1 MKVVFSALHF
11 ASFRNFESVVHAL
24 AERGHQVHLMADETE
39 RFGGQALVERL
50 AAHYP
55 NVTWGSTPSPAE
67 EPWFS
72 FAQKVRLALDYV
84 RYLDPRYA
92 EAPKLRLR
100 NIERAPRIVR
110 WLTSGVGGLL
120 VGHRPLARA
129 LKWLERTMPQS
140 SAIEQYLAEQRPDVV
155 LLASLTFSRSLQIEQ
170 LKAAKVLGIPVAACI
185 MSWDHLSSKTLLHIA
200 PDLTIVWNDVQK
212 QEAVDMHGLAAD
224 RVVVT
229 GAQCYDQWF
238 ERLSRRSRETAK
250 ADLPRRSRETAKADL
265 SRRSRETAKAEP
277 ARTREEFCRAVGLDP
292 SRPFVLYVCSAMS
305 PVPDPVEPV
314 FVKQWIEA
322 MRANANPRLRTAG
335 VLVRPHPERVR
346 EWDGVSLDGLENV
359 VVHGRTPIDSDAKA
373 DYFDS
378 LYFSD
383 AVVGLCTSAF
393 LEAAI
398 VGRPVLTLLLP
409 AYRIH
414 QDGMAHFRYLLNVGG
429 GLLQT
434 APDLESHLV
443 QLGEVVG
450 GSRER
455 DDRNRRFVTAF
466 VRPRG
471 LEAPATPVFTDAV
484 ERLAAEGR
492 RAPDAVLRSRTSSHV
507 FVASLAAASR
517 AGVLRW
523 LLMDSFD
530 IAEAAFERSRAAD
543 KQRVLEARADQWE
556 QERQARDERLRV
568 KEQLRRDKQAQRA
581 RDQRAKTWRKWRHT
595 LSPRRHVARV
605 KGSVR
610 QLLGKQT

>member
-24 AERGHQVHLMADETE
+24 AERRHHVHLMADETE

-50 AAHYP
+50 AAQYP
-55 NVTWGSTPSPAE
+55 NVTWGWTPSPAD
-67 EPWFS
+67 EPWFL

-84 RYLDPRYA
+84 RYLEPRYA
-92 EAPKLRLR
+92 ETPKLRLR

-110 WLTSGVGGLL
+110 WLTSGIGSLL
-120 VGHRPLARA
+120 VGHRRIART
-129 LKWLERTMPQS
+129 LQWLERRLPRS
-140 SAIEQYLAEQRPDVV
+140 SAIEEYLAERRPDVV

-170 LKAAKVLGIPVAACI
+170 LKAAKVLGVPVAACI
-185 MSWDHLSSKTLLHIA
+185 MSWDHLSSKTLLHIP

-212 QEAVDMHGLAAD
+212 EEAIDMHGLPAE

-238 ERLSRRSRETAK
+238 ERK
-250 ADLPRRSRETAKADL
+250 
-265 SRRSRETAKAEP
+265 P
-277 ARTREEFCRAVGLDP
+277 ARTREEFCREVGLDP

-305 PVPDPVEPV
+305 PVPSPVEPV

-322 MRANANPRLRTAG
+322 MRASANPRLRHAG

-346 EWDGVSLDGLENV
+346 EWDGVSLDGLDNV

-378 LYFSD
+378 LYYSG

-434 APDLESHLV
+434 SPDLESHLT
-443 QLGEVVG
+443 QLGDVVG

-455 DDRNRRFVTAF
+455 DERNRRFVTAF

-471 LEAPATPVFTDAV
+471 LDVPATPVFVDAV
-484 ERLAAEGR
+484 ERLAGEGR
-492 RAPDAVLRSRTSSHV
+492 HAPDPVLAATTTAHSY
-507 FVASLAAASR
+507 VASLAAASR
-517 AGVLRW
+517 KGVLRW

-530 IAEAAFERSRAAD
+530 IAEASFERSRDAD
-543 KQRVLEARADQWE
+543 KQRVLEARADQRE
-556 QERQARDERLRV
+556 HERQARDERV
-568 KEQLRRDKQAQRA
+568 NAKAQLRREKEA
-581 RDQRAKTWRKWRHT
+581 RRTGQQRAKAWRNWRHA
-595 LSPRRHVARV
+595 LSPRKQMARL
-605 KGSVR
+605 KGSVK
-610 QLLGKQT
+610 QLLDRRT

>member
-50 AAHYP
+50 AAQYP
-55 NVTWGSTPSPAE
+55 NVTWGFTPSPAE
-67 EPWFS
+67 EPWFP

-92 EAPKLRLR
+92 DAPKLRLR

-110 WLTSGVGGLL
+110 WLTSGVGSLF
-120 VGHRPLARA
+120 VGHRPIART
-129 LKWLERTMPQS
+129 LKWLERMMPQS
-140 SAIEQYLAEQRPDVV
+140 QAIEQYLAEQRPDVV

-170 LKAAKVLGIPVAACI
+170 LKAAKVLGVPVAAGI
-185 MSWDHLSSKTLLHIA
+185 MSWDHLSSKTLLHIP

-212 QEAVDMHGLAAD
+212 QEAVDMHGLPAD
-224 RVVVT
+224 RVLVT

-238 ERLSRRSRETAK
+238 ERR
-250 ADLPRRSRETAKADL
+250 
-265 SRRSRETAKAEP
+265 P
-277 ARTREEFCRAVGLDP
+277 ARTREEFCRAVGLDA

-322 MRANANPRLRTAG
+322 MRASANPRLKSAG

-346 EWDGVSLDGLENV
+346 EWDGVSLEGLENV

-443 QLGEVVG
+443 QLGQVVG

-455 DDRNRRFVTAF
+455 DDRNRRFIAAF

-471 LEAPATPVFTDAV
+471 LEAPATPVFADGI

-492 RAPDAVLRSRTSSHV
+492 HAPDAVLTARTSSHA

-517 AGVLRW
+517 SGVLRW
-523 LLMDSFD
+523 LLMDTFD
-530 IAEAAFERSRAAD
+530 MAEAAFERSRDAD

-556 QERQARDERLRV
+556 QERQVRDERLKA
-568 KEQLRRDKQAQRA
+568 KEQLRRDKEA
-581 RDQRAKTWRKWRHT
+581 RRTTEQRAKAWRKWRHA
-595 LSPRRHVARV
+595 LSPRKQVARL
-605 KGSVR
+605 KGSVK

>member
-11 ASFRNFESVVHAL
+11 ASFRNFESVVQAL
-24 AERGHQVHLMADETE
+24 AERGHHVHLMADETE

-50 AAHYP
+50 SAQYS
-55 NVTWGSTPSPAE
+55 NVTWGWTPSPAG
-67 EPWFS
+67 EPWFP

-92 EAPKLRLR
+92 DAPKLRLR
-100 NIERAPRIVR
+100 NIERTPRIVR
-110 WLTSGVGGLL
+110 WLTSGAGGLL
-120 VGHRPLARA
+120 VGHRPIARA

-185 MSWDHLSSKTLLHIA
+185 MSWDHLSSKTLLHIP

-212 QEAVDMHGLAAD
+212 QEAMDMHGLPAE

-238 ERLSRRSRETAK
+238 ERA
-250 ADLPRRSRETAKADL
+250 
-265 SRRSRETAKAEP
+265 P
-277 ARTREEFCRAVGLDP
+277 ARSREEFCRAVGLNP

-314 FVKQWIEA
+314 FVKQWVEA
-322 MRANANPRLRTAG
+322 MRASANPRLRAAG

-346 EWDGVSLDGLENV
+346 EWEGVSLDGLENV

-450 GSRER
+450 GSR
-455 DDRNRRFVTAF
+455 
-466 VRPRG
+466 
-471 LEAPATPVFTDAV
+471 
-484 ERLAAEGR
+484 
-492 RAPDAVLRSRTSSHV
+492 
-507 FVASLAAASR
+507 
-517 AGVLRW
+517 
-523 LLMDSFD
+523 
-530 IAEAAFERSRAAD
+530 
-543 KQRVLEARADQWE
+543 
-556 QERQARDERLRV
+556 
-568 KEQLRRDKQAQRA
+568 
-581 RDQRAKTWRKWRHT
+581 
-595 LSPRRHVARV
+595 
-605 KGSVR
+605 
-610 QLLGKQT
+610 

>member
-1 MKVVFSALHF
+1 MKIVFSALHF

-24 AERGHQVHLMADETE
+24 AARGHQVHLMADETE

-50 AAHYP
+50 AAQYP
-55 NVTWGSTPSPAE
+55 NVTWGFTPSPAE
-67 EPWFS
+67 EPWFP

-92 EAPKLRLR
+92 DAPKLRLR
-100 NIERAPRIVR
+100 NIERTPRIVR
-110 WLTSGVGGLL
+110 WLTSGVGG
-120 VGHRPLARA
+120 VVIGHRRMART
-129 LKWLERTMPQS
+129 LKWLERRMPQS
-140 SAIEQYLAEQRPDVV
+140 GAIERYLAGQRPDVV

-170 LKAAKVLGIPVAACI
+170 LKAAKVLGVPVAACI
-185 MSWDHLSSKTLLHIA
+185 MSWDHLSSKTLLHIP

-212 QEAVDMHGLAAD
+212 QEAVDMHGLPGD

-238 ERLSRRSRETAK
+238 DRVSGRQGEAAERP
-250 ADLPRRSRETAKADL
+250 D
-265 SRRSRETAKAEP
+265 
-277 ARTREEFCRAVGLDP
+277 RTREEFCRAVGLDP
-292 SRPFVLYVCSAMS
+292 GRRFVLYVCSAMS

-322 MRANANPRLRTAG
+322 MRASPDSRLRNAG
-335 VLVRPHPERVR
+335 VLVRPHPERLR
-346 EWDGVSLDGLENV
+346 EWDGVSLDGFDNV

-378 LYFSD
+378 LFYSD

-409 AYRIH
+409 AYRMH

-434 APDLESHLV
+434 APDLQSHLV

-455 DDRNRRFVTAF
+455 DARNQRFVTAF
-466 VRPRG
+466 VRPNG
-471 LEAPATPVFTDAV
+471 LDVAATPMFADAV

-492 RAPDAVLRSRTSSHV
+492 RPPDAALSARTPAHA
-507 FVASLAAASR
+507 FVARVAAASR
-517 AGVLRW
+517 TGLLRW
-523 LLMDSFD
+523 LLMDTFD
-530 IAEAAFERSRAAD
+530 IAEAAFERGRD
-543 KQRVLEARADQWE
+543 VEKQRVLDNRADRRE
-556 QERQARDERLRV
+556 QERHSRDERLRA
-568 KEQLRRDKQAQRA
+568 KEQLRREKAARRASQQRA
-581 RDQRAKTWRKWRHT
+581 RAWSRWRDAVN
-595 LSPRRHVARV
+595 PRRQVARL
-605 KGSVR
+605 KGGLKHVVSAFR
-610 QLLGKQT
+610 RT

>member
-11 ASFRNFESVVHAL
+11 ASFRNFESVVHGL
-24 AERGHQVHLMADETE
+24 AQRGHQVHLMADEAE

-50 AAHYP
+50 AAQYP
-55 NVTWGSTPSPAE
+55 NVSWGWTPSPAE

-92 EAPKLRLR
+92 DAPKLRLR
-100 NIERAPRIVR
+100 NIERSPRIVR
-110 WLTSGVGGLL
+110 WLTSGIGSLL
-120 VGHRPLARA
+120 VGHRAVARS
-129 LKWLERTMPQS
+129 LKWLERTMPRS
-140 SAIEQYLAEQRPDVV
+140 EAIEQYVAEQRPDVV

-170 LKAAKVLGIPVAACI
+170 LKAAKVLGVPAAACI
-185 MSWDHLSSKTLLHIA
+185 MSWDHLSSKTLLHIQ

-212 QEAVDMHGLAAD
+212 QEAVDMHGLPAE

-238 ERLSRRSRETAK
+238 ERVS
-250 ADLPRRSRETAKADL
+250 
-265 SRRSRETAKAEP
+265 

-292 SRPFVLYVCSAMS
+292 RRPFVLYVCSAMS

-322 MRANANPRLRTAG
+322 MRASTNPSLRTAG

-346 EWDGVSLDGLENV
+346 EWDGVSLDGLDNV

-434 APDLESHLV
+434 APDLESHLG

-455 DDRNRRFVTAF
+455 DARNRRFITAF
-466 VRPRG
+466 VRPQG
-471 LEAPATPVFTDAV
+471 LDVPATPVFVDAV

-492 RAPDAVLRSRTSSHV
+492 RAPDAVLTRRTSSHA

-517 AGVLRW
+517 SGLLGW
-523 LLMDSFD
+523 LLMDTFD
-530 IAEAAFERSRAAD
+530 IQEAAFERGRETD

-556 QERQARDERLRV
+556 NERRARDERLRA
-568 KEQLRRDKQAQRA
+568 KEQLRRDKEER
-581 RDQRAKTWRKWRHT
+581 RSTEQRAKTWRRWRHA
-595 LSPRRHVARV
+595 LSPRKHVARL
-605 KGSVR
+605 KGSVK
-610 QLLGKQT
+610 QLIGPRDTR

>member
-11 ASFRNFESVVHAL
+11 ASFRNFESVVHGL
-24 AERGHQVHLMADETE
+24 AQRGHQVHLMADEAE

-50 AAHYP
+50 AARYP
-55 NVTWGSTPSPAE
+55 NVSWGWTPSPAE
-67 EPWFS
+67 EPWFP

-92 EAPKLRLR
+92 DAPKLRLR
-100 NIERAPRIVR
+100 NIERTPRIVR
-110 WLTSGVGGLL
+110 WLTSGPGGMI
-120 VGHRPLARA
+120 VGHHAVARA
-129 LKWLERTMPQS
+129 LKWFERTMPRS
-140 SAIEQYLAEQRPDVV
+140 DAIEQYLAEQRPDVV

-170 LKAAKVLGIPVAACI
+170 LKAAKMLGIPVAACI
-185 MSWDHLSSKTLLHIA
+185 MSWDHLSSKTLLHIQ
-200 PDLTIVWNDVQK
+200 PDLTIVWNDVQR
-212 QEAVDMHGLAAD
+212 QEAVDMHGLPAN

-238 ERLSRRSRETAK
+238 GRVPE
-250 ADLPRRSRETAKADL
+250 
-265 SRRSRETAKAEP
+265 
-277 ARTREEFCRAVGLDP
+277 RTREEFCRAVGLDP
-292 SRPFVLYVCSAMS
+292 ARPFVLYVCSAMS
-305 PVPDPVEPV
+305 PVPDPVEPM
-314 FVKQWIEA
+314 FVKQWIEG
-322 MRANANPRLRTAG
+322 MRASTNPRLRNAG
-335 VLVRPHPERVR
+335 VLVRPHPERLR
-346 EWDGVSLDGLENV
+346 EWDGVSLDGLDNV

-378 LYFSD
+378 LHFSD

-434 APDLESHLV
+434 APDLASHLR
-443 QLGEVVG
+443 QLGEVIG

-455 DDRNRRFVTAF
+455 DARNRQFITAF
-466 VRPRG
+466 VRPNG
-471 LEAPATPVFTDAV
+471 LDTPATPVFVDAV

-492 RAPDAVLRSRTSSHV
+492 HAPDVILTQRTSADAL
-507 FVASLAAASR
+507 VASLAAASR
-517 AGVLRW
+517 SGLLRW

-530 IAEAAFERSRAAD
+530 IQEAAFERGREGD
-543 KQRVLEARADQWE
+543 KQRVLETRAE
-556 QERQARDERLRV
+556 QRETERRARDERLRA
-568 KEQLRRDKQAQRA
+568 KEQLRREKEVR
-581 RDQRAKTWRKWRHT
+581 RSTEQRAKTWRKWRHA
-595 LSPRRHVARV
+595 LNPRKQVARL
-605 KGSVR
+605 KGSVK
-610 QLLGKQT
+610 QLIGPREH

>member
-11 ASFRNFESVVHAL
+11 ASFRNFESVIQAL
-24 AERGHQVHLMADETE
+24 AERGHHVHLMADETE

-50 AAHYP
+50 AARYP
-55 NVTWGSTPSPAE
+55 DVTWGWTPSPAD
-67 EPWFS
+67 EPWFP

-92 EAPKLRLR
+92 DAPKLRLR
-100 NIERAPRIVR
+100 NIERTPRIVR
-110 WLTSGVGGLL
+110 WLTSGMGG
-120 VGHRPLARA
+120 VVIGHRPIART
-129 LKWLERTMPQS
+129 LKWLERTMPRS

-170 LKAAKVLGIPVAACI
+170 LKAAKVLGVPVAACI
-185 MSWDHLSSKTLLHIA
+185 MSWDHLSSKTLLHVP
-200 PDLTIVWNDVQK
+200 PDLTVVWNDVQK
-212 QEAVDMHGLAAD
+212 EEAVDMHGLPPE

-238 ERLSRRSRETAK
+238 ERQ
-250 ADLPRRSRETAKADL
+250 
-265 SRRSRETAKAEP
+265 P
-277 ARTREEFCRAVGLDP
+277 ARTREEFCKAVGLDP
-292 SRPFVLYVCSAMS
+292 ARPFVLYVCSAMS
-305 PVPDPVEPV
+305 PVPTPVEPV

-322 MRANANPRLRTAG
+322 MRASTNPRLRTAG

-346 EWDGVSLDGLENV
+346 EWDGVSLDGLDNV

-429 GLLQT
+429 GLLHT
-434 APDLESHLV
+434 APDLESHLA
-443 QLGEVVG
+443 QLGDAVG

-455 DDRNRRFVTAF
+455 DARNRQFVTAF

-471 LEAPATPVFTDAV
+471 LDVPATPMFADAV
-484 ERLAAEGR
+484 ERLASEGR
-492 RAPDAVLRSRTSSHV
+492 RAPDAVLSTQTTAHA
-507 FVASLAAASR
+507 FVAGLAAASR
-517 AGVLRW
+517 TGLLRW
-523 LLMDSFD
+523 LLMDRFD
-530 IAEAAFERSRAAD
+530 TAEAAFERGREAD
-543 KQRVLEARADQWE
+543 KQRVLETRADHWE
-556 QERQARDERLRV
+556 QERQARGERV
-568 KEQLRRDKQAQRA
+568 KAKEQTRREKESKRTSE
-581 RDQRAKTWRKWRHT
+581 QRAKTWRRLRHA
-595 LSPRRHVARV
+595 LSPRKQVARL
-605 KGSVR
+605 KGSVK
-610 QLLGKQT
+610 QLLRYTRAD

>member
-1 MKVVFSALHF
+1 MKVVFSAVHF
-11 ASFRNFESVVHAL
+11 ASFRNFESVVTAL

-39 RFGGQALVERL
+39 RLGGQALVERL
-50 AAHYP
+50 AAQYP
-55 NVTWGSTPSPAE
+55 NVTWGWTPSPAD
-67 EPWFS
+67 EPWFP
-72 FAQKVRLALDYV
+72 FALKVRLALDYV

-92 EAPKLRLR
+92 DAPKLRLR
-100 NIERAPRIVR
+100 NIERAPRVVR
-110 WLTSGVGGLL
+110 WLTSGVGSLL
-120 VGHRPLARA
+120 VGHRPIARV
-129 LKWLERTMPQS
+129 LKWLERRMPQS
-140 SAIEQYLAEQRPDVV
+140 AAIEKYLADQRPDVV
-155 LLASLTFSRSLQIEQ
+155 LLASLTFSRSLQMEQ
-170 LKAAKVLGIPVAACI
+170 LKAARVLGIPVAACI

-200 PDLTIVWNDVQK
+200 PDLTVVWNDVQQ
-212 QEAVDMHGLAAD
+212 QEAVDMHGLPAE

-238 ERLSRRSRETAK
+238 ERR
-250 ADLPRRSRETAKADL
+250 
-265 SRRSRETAKAEP
+265 P
-277 ARTREEFCRAVGLDP
+277 ARAREEFCRAVGLDP

-305 PVPDPVEPV
+305 PVPNPVEPV
-314 FVKQWIEA
+314 FVKQWIET
-322 MRANANPRLRTAG
+322 MRASASPRLKSAG

-346 EWDGVSLDGLENV
+346 EWDGVSLDGLDNV

-409 AYRIH
+409 AYRMH

-434 APDLESHLV
+434 APDLESHLA

-471 LEAPATPVFTDAV
+471 LDVAATPLFADAV

-492 RAPDAVLRSRTSSHV
+492 HHPDAGLATRTSAHA
-507 FVASLAAASR
+507 FVASLASASR
-517 AGVLRW
+517 TGLVRW
-523 LLMDSFD
+523 LLMDTFD
-530 IAEAAFERSRAAD
+530 IADAAFERSRDAD
-543 KQRVLEARADQWE
+543 KQRVLETRADQWE
-556 QERQARDERLRV
+556 QERHARDDRLRA
-568 KEQLRRDKQAQRA
+568 KEQLRREKQSRRA
-581 RDQRAKTWRKWRHT
+581 GDQRAKTWRKWRHA
-595 LSPRRHVARV
+595 LNPRKQVARL
-605 KGSVR
+605 KGSVK
-610 QLLGKQT
+610 QLLGKHT

>member
-11 ASFRNFESVVHAL
+11 ASFRNFESVVRAL

-50 AAHYP
+50 AAQYP
-55 NVTWGSTPSPAE
+55 NVTWGWTPSPAE
-67 EPWFS
+67 EPWFP

-92 EAPKLRLR
+92 DAPKLRLR
-100 NIERAPRIVR
+100 NIERTPRLVR
-110 WLTSGVGGLL
+110 WLTSGAGSLF
-120 VGHRPLARA
+120 VGHRSLAGA
-129 LKWLERTMPQS
+129 LKWFERAMPQS
-140 SAIEQYLAEQRPDVV
+140 SAIERYLAEQRPDVL

-170 LKAAKVLGIPVAACI
+170 LKAAKVLGVPVAACI
-185 MSWDHLSSKTLLHIA
+185 MSWDHLSSKTLLHIP

-212 QEAVDMHGLAAD
+212 QEAVDMHGLPAD

-238 ERLSRRSRETAK
+238 ERVSGRSRGA
-250 ADLPRRSRETAKADL
+250 
-265 SRRSRETAKAEP
+265 AEAGTP
-277 ARTREEFCRAVGLDP
+277 DRTRDEFCRSVGLDP

-322 MRANANPRLRTAG
+322 MRAGANPRLRAAA

-346 EWDGVSLDGLENV
+346 EWEGVSLDGLENV

-378 LYFSD
+378 LYYCD

-434 APDLESHLV
+434 ATDLDAHLQ

-455 DDRNRRFVTAF
+455 DVRNKRFVTAF
-466 VRPRG
+466 VRPNG
-471 LEAPATPVFTDAV
+471 LDVPATPVFVDAV

-492 RAPDAVLRSRTSSHV
+492 RAPDPALSARTSHA
-507 FVASLAAASR
+507 FVAGVAAASR
-517 AGVLRW
+517 RGLLRW

-530 IAEAAFERSRAAD
+530 IAEAAFERSRDAE
-543 KQRVLEARADQWE
+543 KQRVLETRADLRE
-556 QERQARDERLRV
+556 QERTSRDERLKA
-568 KEQLRRDKQAQRA
+568 KEELRREKEA
-581 RDQRAKTWRKWRHT
+581 RRVNDERAKTRRKWRHA
-595 LSPRRHVARV
+595 LNPRKQVARL
-605 KGSVR
+605 KGSVK
-610 QLLGKQT
+610 QLLSRQS

>member
-11 ASFRNFESVVHAL
+11 ASFRNFESVVHTL
-24 AERGHQVHLMADETE
+24 AARGHQVHLMADESE

-50 AAHYP
+50 AAQYP
-55 NVTWGSTPSPAE
+55 NVTWGWTPSPAE
-67 EPWFS
+67 EPWFP

-92 EAPKLRLR
+92 DAPKLRLR

-110 WLTSGVGGLL
+110 WLTAGLSSVL
-120 VGHRPLARA
+120 VGHRPLART
-129 LKWLERTMPQS
+129 LKWLERTMPRS
-140 SAIEQYLAEQRPDVV
+140 EAIEQYLAIQRPDVV

-170 LKAAKVLGIPVAACI
+170 LKAARVLGVPVAACI
-185 MSWDHLSSKTLLHIA
+185 MSWDHLSSKTLLHIQ

-212 QEAVDMHGLAAD
+212 HEAEDMHGLRGD

-238 ERLSRRSRETAK
+238 ARASE
-250 ADLPRRSRETAKADL
+250 
-265 SRRSRETAKAEP
+265 
-277 ARTREEFCRAVGLDP
+277 RTREEFCRDVGLD
-292 SRPFVLYVCSAMS
+292 SGRRFVLYVCSAMS

-322 MRANANPRLRTAG
+322 LRTSANPRLRTAG

-346 EWDGVSLDGLENV
+346 EWEGVSLDGFDNLV
-359 VVHGRTPIDSDAKA
+359 IHGRTPIDNDAKA

-378 LYFSD
+378 LYYCD

-434 APDLESHLV
+434 APDLESHLE

-455 DDRNRRFVTAF
+455 DARNRRFVTAF

-471 LEAPATPVFTDAV
+471 LDVPATPVFADAV

-492 RAPDAVLRSRTSSHV
+492 HAPDAVLAARRASHAFVAALASASRT
-507 FVASLAAASR
+507 
-517 AGVLRW
+517 GVLRW
-523 LLMDSFD
+523 LLMDTFD
-530 IAEAAFERSRAAD
+530 IAEAAFERGRDAE
-543 KQRVLEARADQWE
+543 KQRLLDTRADQRD
-556 QERQARDERLRV
+556 QERQARDERIKA
-568 KEQLRRDKQAQRA
+568 KEQLRREKDARRA
-581 RDQRAKTWRKWRHT
+581 NQQRAKSWRTWRHA
-595 LSPRRHVARV
+595 LSPRKQVARL
-605 KGSVR
+605 KGSVK
-610 QLLGKQT
+610 QLLGSRQP

>member
-11 ASFRNFESVVHAL
+11 ASFRNFESVVQGL
-24 AERGHQVHLMADETE
+24 AERGHQVHLMADEAE

-50 AAHYP
+50 ADRYP
-55 NVTWGSTPSPAE
+55 NVTWGWTPSPAD
-67 EPWFS
+67 EPWS
-72 FAQKVRLALDYV
+72 QFAQKVRWALDYV

-92 EAPKLRLR
+92 DAPKLRLR

-110 WLTSGVGGLL
+110 WLTSGAGSLL
-120 VGHRPLARA
+120 VGHRAMARA
-129 LKWLERTMPQS
+129 LKWLERSMPQS
-140 SAIEQYLAEQRPDVV
+140 EAIEQYLAKQRPDVV

-170 LKAAKVLGIPVAACI
+170 LKAAKVLGVPAAACI

-212 QEAVDMHGLAAD
+212 GEAVDMHGLPAD

-238 ERLSRRSRETAK
+238 ERK
-250 ADLPRRSRETAKADL
+250 PV
-265 SRRSRETAKAEP
+265 
-277 ARTREEFCRAVGLDP
+277 RTREEFCRDVGLDP
-292 SRPFVLYVCSAMS
+292 ARPFVLYVCSAMS

-322 MRANANPRLRTAG
+322 MRASSSPQLRQAG

-346 EWDGVSLDGLENV
+346 EWDGVSLDGLDHV

-378 LYFSD
+378 LYYSD

-429 GLLQT
+429 GLLHT
-434 APDLESHLV
+434 APDLGSHLA
-443 QLGEVVG
+443 QLGAVVG

-455 DDRNRRFVTAF
+455 DARNTRFVTAF

-471 LEAPATPVFTDAV
+471 LDVPATPVFVEAV

-492 RAPDAVLRSRTSSHV
+492 HAPDAVLSGRTSAHAFVARLATASRT
-507 FVASLAAASR
+507 
-517 AGVLRW
+517 GVLRW
-523 LLMDSFD
+523 LLMDTFD
-530 IAEAAFERSRAAD
+530 IAEAAFERSRDVD
-543 KQRVLEARADQWE
+543 KQRVLGERADKWD
-556 QERQARDERLRV
+556 QERQARDARISA
-568 KEQLRRDKQAQRA
+568 KAQQRREKDARRTSDQRA
-581 RDQRAKTWRKWRHT
+581 RTWRKWRQA
-595 LSPRRHVARV
+595 LSPRKQVARL
-605 KGSVR
+605 KGSVK

>member
-11 ASFRNFESVVHAL
+11 ASFRNFESVVQAL
-24 AERGHQVHLMADETE
+24 AERGHHVHLMADETE

-50 AAHYP
+50 SAQYS
-55 NVTWGSTPSPAE
+55 NVTWGWTPSPAG
-67 EPWFS
+67 EPWFP

-92 EAPKLRLR
+92 DAPKLRLR
-100 NIERAPRIVR
+100 NIERTPRIVR
-110 WLTSGVGGLL
+110 WLTSGAGGLL
-120 VGHRPLARA
+120 VGHRPIARA

-185 MSWDHLSSKTLLHIA
+185 MSWDHLSSKTLLHIP

-212 QEAVDMHGLAAD
+212 QEAMDMHGLPAE

-238 ERLSRRSRETAK
+238 ERA
-250 ADLPRRSRETAKADL
+250 
-265 SRRSRETAKAEP
+265 P
-277 ARTREEFCRAVGLDP
+277 ARSREEFCRAVGLNP

-322 MRANANPRLRTAG
+322 MRASANPRLRAAG

-346 EWDGVSLDGLENV
+346 EWEGVSLDGLENV

-466 VRPRG
+466 VRPSG
-471 LEAPATPVFTDAV
+471 LEIPATPAFADAV

-492 RAPDAVLRSRTSSHV
+492 HAPDAVLAARNSSHAV
-507 FVASLAAASR
+507 VASIAAASR
-517 AGVLRW
+517 TGVLRW
-523 LLMDSFD
+523 LLMDTFD
-530 IAEAAFERSRAAD
+530 VAEAAFEQSRDAD

-556 QERQARDERLRV
+556 QERQV
-568 KEQLRRDKQAQRA
+568 
-581 RDQRAKTWRKWRHT
+581 RDQRLKAKEQARREKETRRASEQRAKAWRKWRHA
-595 LSPRRHVARV
+595 LSPRKHVARL
-605 KGSVR
+605 KGSVK
-610 QLLGKQT
+610 QLLGRQT

>member
-50 AAHYP
+50 AAQYP
-55 NVTWGSTPSPAE
+55 NVTWGFTPSPGE
-67 EPWFS
+67 EPWFP

-92 EAPKLRLR
+92 DAPKLRLR

-110 WLTSGVGGLL
+110 WLTSGVGGLF
-120 VGHRPLARA
+120 VGHRTLARA
-129 LKWLERTMPQS
+129 LTWLERTMPQS
-140 SAIEQYLAEQRPDVV
+140 SAIERYLAGQRPDVV

-238 ERLSRRSRETAK
+238 ERLPK
-250 ADLPRRSRETAKADL
+250 
-265 SRRSRETAKAEP
+265 
-277 ARTREEFCRAVGLDP
+277 RTRDEFCRAVGLDP

-322 MRANANPRLRTAG
+322 MRASANPRLRTAG

-443 QLGEVVG
+443 QLGQVVG

-492 RAPDAVLRSRTSSHV
+492 RDPDAVLTARTSLHAL
-507 FVASLAAASR
+507 VASLAAASR

-523 LLMDSFD
+523 LLMDSVD

-556 QERQARDERLRV
+556 QERQARDERLKV

-581 RDQRAKTWRKWRHT
+581 RDQRAKTWRTWRHT
-595 LSPRRHVARV
+595 LSPRRHVARL
-605 KGSVR
+605 KGSVK

>member
-11 ASFRNFESVVHAL
+11 ASFRNFESVVHGL
-24 AERGHQVHLMADETE
+24 AQRGHQVHLMADETE
-39 RFGGQALVERL
+39 RFGGQALAERL
-50 AAHYP
+50 AAQYP
-55 NVTWGSTPSPAE
+55 NVSWGWTPSPAQ
-67 EPWFS
+67 EPWFA

-84 RYLDPRYA
+84 RYLDRRYA
-92 EAPKLRLR
+92 DAPKLRLR
-100 NIERAPRIVR
+100 NVERAPRIVR
-110 WLTSGVGGLL
+110 WLTSGLGSLL
-120 VGHRPLARA
+120 VGHRAVART
-129 LKWLERTMPQS
+129 LKWLERTMPRS
-140 SAIEQYLAEQRPDVV
+140 DAIEQYLAEQRPDVV

-170 LKAAKVLGIPVAACI
+170 LKAAKVLGVPVAACI
-185 MSWDHLSSKTLLHIA
+185 MSWDHLSSKTLLHIQ
-200 PDLTIVWNDVQK
+200 PDLTIVWNDVQR
-212 QEAVDMHGLAAD
+212 QEAVDMHALPDA

-238 ERLSRRSRETAK
+238 ERV
-250 ADLPRRSRETAKADL
+250 
-265 SRRSRETAKAEP
+265 P

-292 SRPFVLYVCSAMS
+292 GRAFVLYVCSAMS

-314 FVKQWIEA
+314 FVKQWIKA
-322 MRANANPRLRTAG
+322 IRASTNPRLSNAG
-335 VLVRPHPERVR
+335 ALVRPHPERVR
-346 EWDGVSLDGLENV
+346 EWDGLSLDGLDNV
-359 VVHGRTPIDSDAKA
+359 VLHGRTPIDSDAKA

-434 APDLESHLV
+434 APDLESHLG

-455 DDRNRRFVTAF
+455 DARNRRFITAF

-471 LEAPATPVFTDAV
+471 LDVPATPVFIDAV

-492 RAPDAVLRSRTSSHV
+492 HAPDAVLTRRTSSHA

-517 AGVLRW
+517 SGLLQW
-523 LLMDSFD
+523 LLMDSLD
-530 IAEAAFERSRAAD
+530 IREAAFERDRDAD
-543 KQRVLEARADQWE
+543 KQKVLKARADQWD
-556 QERQARDERLRV
+556 QERRARDERLRA
-568 KEQLRRDKQAQRA
+568 KEQLRREKEARRSTEQRA
-581 RDQRAKTWRKWRHT
+581 RTWRRWRHA
-595 LSPRRHVARV
+595 LSPRRQVARL
-605 KGSVR
+605 KGSVK
-610 QLLGKQT
+610 QLIGPREH

>member
-1 MKVVFSALHF
+1 MKVVFSALHL
-11 ASFRNFESVVHAL
+11 ASFRNFESVVHGL
-24 AERGHQVHLMADETE
+24 AQRGHQVHLMADETE
-39 RFGGQALVERL
+39 RFGGQALAERL
-50 AAHYP
+50 AAQYP
-55 NVTWGSTPSPAE
+55 NVSWGWTPSPAQ
-67 EPWFS
+67 EPWFA

-92 EAPKLRLR
+92 DAPKLRLR

-110 WLTSGVGGLL
+110 WLTSGLGSLL
-120 VGHRPLARA
+120 VGHRAVART
-129 LKWLERTMPQS
+129 LKWLERTMPRS
-140 SAIEQYLAEQRPDVV
+140 DAIEQYLAEQRPDVV

-170 LKAAKVLGIPVAACI
+170 LKAAKVLGVPVAACI
-185 MSWDHLSSKTLLHIA
+185 MSWDHLSSKTLLHIQ
-200 PDLTIVWNDVQK
+200 PDLTIVWNDVQR
-212 QEAVDMHGLAAD
+212 QEAVDMHALPAA

-238 ERLSRRSRETAK
+238 ERV
-250 ADLPRRSRETAKADL
+250 
-265 SRRSRETAKAEP
+265 P

-292 SRPFVLYVCSAMS
+292 GRPFVLYVCSAMS

-322 MRANANPRLRTAG
+322 IRASTNPRLSTAG
-335 VLVRPHPERVR
+335 ALVRPHPERVR
-346 EWDGVSLDGLENV
+346 EWDGLSLDGLDNV
-359 VVHGRTPIDSDAKA
+359 VLHGRTPIDSDAKA

-434 APDLESHLV
+434 APDLESHLG

-455 DDRNRRFVTAF
+455 DARNRQFITAF
-466 VRPRG
+466 VRPKG
-471 LEAPATPVFTDAV
+471 LDVPATPVFVDAV
-484 ERLAAEGR
+484 ERLVAEGR
-492 RAPDAVLRSRTSSHV
+492 HAPDAALTRRTWSHA

-517 AGVLRW
+517 SGFLQW

-530 IAEAAFERSRAAD
+530 IREAAFERDRDAD
-543 KQRVLEARADQWE
+543 KQKVLEARADQWD
-556 QERQARDERLRV
+556 QERRARDERLRA
-568 KEQLRRDKQAQRA
+568 KEQLRREKEARRSTEQRA
-581 RDQRAKTWRKWRHT
+581 RTWRRWRHA
-595 LSPRRHVARV
+595 LSPRKQVARL
-605 KGSVR
+605 KGSVK
-610 QLLGKQT
+610 QLIGPREH

>member
-24 AERGHQVHLMADETE
+24 AERGHHVHLMADETE

-50 AAHYP
+50 AAQYP
-55 NVTWGSTPSPAE
+55 NVTWGWTPSPAD
-67 EPWFS
+67 EPWFA

-92 EAPKLRLR
+92 DAPKLRLR

-110 WLTSGVGGLL
+110 WLTSRVGGVL
-120 VGHRPLARA
+120 VGHRPIART
-129 LKWLERTMPQS
+129 LKWLERMMPRSQV
-140 SAIEQYLAEQRPDVV
+140 IEEYLAGQRPDVV

-170 LKAAKVLGIPVAACI
+170 LKAAKVLGVPVAACI

-200 PDLTIVWNDVQK
+200 PDLTVVWNDVQK
-212 QEAVDMHGLAAD
+212 QEAVDMHGLPGD

-238 ERLSRRSRETAK
+238 ERR
-250 ADLPRRSRETAKADL
+250 
-265 SRRSRETAKAEP
+265 P
-277 ARTREEFCRAVGLDP
+277 ARTREEFCRDVGLDP

-322 MRANANPRLRTAG
+322 MRASANPRLQRAG
-335 VLVRPHPERVR
+335 ALVRPHPERVR
-346 EWDGVSLDGLENV
+346 EWDGVSLDGLDNV

-378 LYFSD
+378 LYYSD
-383 AVVGLCTSAF
+383 AVVGLCTSVF
-393 LEAAI
+393 LEAAVI
-398 VGRPVLTLLLP
+398 GRPVMTLLLP

-434 APDLESHLV
+434 APDLPSHLE

-450 GSRER
+450 GSRQR
-455 DDRNRRFVTAF
+455 DTRNLRFVTAF
-466 VRPRG
+466 VRPHG
-471 LEAPATPVFTDAV
+471 LEVPATPVFADAV
-484 ERLAAEGR
+484 EALGAEGR
-492 RAPDAVLRSRTSSHV
+492 HAPDAVLAARTSAHG
-507 FVASLAAASR
+507 FVARLAAASR
-517 AGVLRW
+517 TGVLRW
-523 LLMDSFD
+523 LLMDTFD
-530 IAEAAFERSRAAD
+530 IAEAAFERSREAD
-543 KQRVLEARADQWE
+543 KQRVLEERADHWE
-556 QERQARDERLRV
+556 QERQARDERMQA
-568 KEQLRRDKQAQRA
+568 KEQLRREKEARRSSEQRA
-581 RDQRAKTWRKWRHT
+581 RAWRRWRQS
-595 LSPRRHVARV
+595 LSPRKHVARL
-605 KGSVR
+605 KGSVK
-610 QLLGKQT
+610 QLLGSRQH